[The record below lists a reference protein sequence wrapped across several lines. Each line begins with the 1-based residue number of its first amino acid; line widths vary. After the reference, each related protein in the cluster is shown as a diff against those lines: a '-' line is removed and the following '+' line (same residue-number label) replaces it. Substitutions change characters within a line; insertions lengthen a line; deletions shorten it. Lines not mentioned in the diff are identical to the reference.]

1 MQFEST
7 WCNSD
12 DVEPLDQTQ
21 LLYNKYDEFNAYSNS
36 SGHDNGFFFD
46 ECFNKVFSYQSQEK
60 EMNVEMSCENQTTD
74 SEHYSFGFQ
83 QSDNLTMNL
92 EMKNEDKNLFIMNN
106 KLDVL
111 NENFNLK
118 NNNNKC
124 TKKNFRII
132 KYFSK
137 HNLHKTYFTNN
148 GYIDDKSKHHLF
160 KVLNQK
166 RLLRLQNSINNDIT
180 NNINNV
186 SLLENICFQKGRYI
200 LLKRK
205 MKRKFKPDDIRKK
218 IKARFHK
225 TLKNILNNL
234 LEKAGSKKLFDFLP
248 QCFLSNIS
256 KKVNHYALSLTMRE
270 LFNFDFCK
278 ISTESRS
285 KNKSIDQRKLSINQG
300 VIKYLD
306 ENPDICEK
314 SGFKDFSQKTY
325 GEILKEYFSSEE
337 FLHSLKRLKY
347 EKETEEYILEYK
359 KKALNYVSFFAF
371 LNRVN

>member
-12 DVEPLDQTQ
+12 DVEPLNQTQ

-36 SGHDNGFFFD
+36 SSNDNGFFFD
-46 ECFNKVFSYQSQEK
+46 ECFNKIFPYQSQEK
-60 EMNVEMSCENQTTD
+60 EMNVEMSYENQTTD

-83 QSDNLTMNL
+83 QNDNLIMNSN
-92 EMKNEDKNLFIMNN
+92 MKNEDKNLFIMNN

-111 NENFNLK
+111 NENLNLQ
-118 NNNNKC
+118 NNNKC
-124 TKKNFRII
+124 NKKNFRII
-132 KYFSK
+132 KDFSK
-137 HNLHKTYFTNN
+137 HNLHKTYLTNN
-148 GYIDDKSKHHLF
+148 GYIDDNNKRHFF
-160 KVLNQK
+160 KVLSQK
-166 RLLRLQNSINNDIT
+166 RLLRLQNSINSDAT

-186 SLLENICFQKGRYI
+186 SLLEDICFQKGRYI

-225 TLKNILNNL
+225 SLKNILNNL

-278 ISTESRS
+278 ISTESRN
-285 KNKSIDQRKLSINQG
+285 KNKSIDQRKLSINQC
-300 VIKYLD
+300 VLKYLD
-306 ENPDICEK
+306 ENPDIREK
-314 SGFKDFSQKTY
+314 SGFNDFSQKTY

>member
-12 DVEPLDQTQ
+12 DVEPLNQTQ

-36 SGHDNGFFFD
+36 SSNDNGFFFD
-46 ECFNKVFSYQSQEK
+46 ECFNKIFPYQSQEK
-60 EMNVEMSCENQTTD
+60 EMNVEMSYENQTTD

-83 QSDNLTMNL
+83 QSDNLIMNSN
-92 EMKNEDKNLFIMNN
+92 MKNEDKNLFIMNN

-111 NENFNLK
+111 NENLNLQ
-118 NNNNKC
+118 NNNKC
-124 TKKNFRII
+124 NKKNFRII
-132 KYFSK
+132 KDFSK
-137 HNLHKTYFTNN
+137 HNLHKTYLTNN
-148 GYIDDKSKHHLF
+148 GYIDDNNKRHFF
-160 KVLNQK
+160 KVLSQK
-166 RLLRLQNSINNDIT
+166 RLLRLQNSINNDAT

-186 SLLENICFQKGRYI
+186 SLLEDICFQKGRYI

-225 TLKNILNNL
+225 SLKNILNNL

-278 ISTESRS
+278 ISTESRN
-285 KNKSIDQRKLSINQG
+285 KNKSIDQRKLSINQC
-300 VIKYLD
+300 VLKYLD
-306 ENPDICEK
+306 ENPDIREK
-314 SGFKDFSQKTY
+314 SGFNDFSQKTY

-371 LNRVN
+371 LNKVN

>member
-1 MQFEST
+1 MIIT
-7 WCNSD
+7 
-12 DVEPLDQTQ
+12 
-21 LLYNKYDEFNAYSNS
+21 NAI
-36 SGHDNGFFFD
+36 F
-46 ECFNKVFSYQSQEK
+46 
-60 EMNVEMSCENQTTD
+60 
-74 SEHYSFGFQ
+74 
-83 QSDNLTMNL
+83 
-92 EMKNEDKNLFIMNN
+92 
-106 KLDVL
+106 
-111 NENFNLK
+111 
-118 NNNNKC
+118 
-124 TKKNFRII
+124 
-132 KYFSK
+132 
-137 HNLHKTYFTNN
+137 
-148 GYIDDKSKHHLF
+148 F
-160 KVLNQK
+160 KVLSQK
-166 RLLRLQNSINNDIT
+166 RLLRLQNSINNDAS

-186 SLLENICFQKGRYI
+186 SLFEDICFQKGRYI

-278 ISTESRS
+278 ISTESRN

-306 ENPDICEK
+306 EHPDICEK
-314 SGFKDFSQKTY
+314 SGFNEFSQKTY

-371 LNRVN
+371 LNKVN